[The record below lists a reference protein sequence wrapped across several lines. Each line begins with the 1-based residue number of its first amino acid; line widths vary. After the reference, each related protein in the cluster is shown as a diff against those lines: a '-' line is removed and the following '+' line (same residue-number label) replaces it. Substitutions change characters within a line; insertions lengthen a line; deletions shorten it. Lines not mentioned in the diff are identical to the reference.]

1 MKKNIIYLTL
11 ISLMMVTAYTKG
23 NNAPV
28 DGLDVANLD
37 TTAIPGNDFY
47 QYAAG
52 GWMTSHPLQPE
63 YSRYGTFDAMGEKSK
78 EQVQEL
84 IDSIAKN
91 DNAQGSIA
99 QKIGDL
105 YSLSLDSV
113 RRNQEGNTP
122 LLPYLTQING
132 LKNKK
137 DLAAL
142 LAQLSRSGTPAFF
155 YDGIGADD
163 KNSSLNIYQI
173 VQGGLSLGDR
183 DYYLQKDAKMQS
195 IRTKFVETIEKLF
208 TLAGYTPAE
217 GKKASVA
224 VLKIETRLAQA
235 AYPREKRRDPE
246 ANYHKISTAELTKIA
261 PALDWTTYF
270 KGIGIPEIKELNL
283 GQIEPMAEV
292 NKIIQTT
299 DLQSIKY
306 YLLWKTIASSANALS
321 DDFAETHFDLFG
333 RTLSGKEAQAP
344 RWKRAVNAVN
354 GNIGEGVGRLYVE
367 KYFPPTAKEKMLVL
381 VKNLQTALGER
392 IQNLPWMSDVTKVK
406 AQEKLAAFHVKVGY
420 PDKWRDYSGLTI
432 DKKKSYLDNLIAASN
447 FTHNYE
453 MNKWNKPVDKDEW
466 YMTPQTV
473 NAYYDPSTNSINF
486 PAAILQPPFFN
497 VDADDAVNYGAIGVV
512 IGHEMSHGF
521 DDQGRQ
527 FDKDGNLKDWWTPED
542 AEKFKERAQVL
553 VDVFDNI
560 IVIDSLHANGRF
572 TLGENIGD
580 QGGLQVSWQAY
591 QNTLKGKA
599 APTPIDGF
607 TGAQR
612 FFLGYATVW
621 AGNIRPEA
629 ILQLTKTD
637 PHALGRWRVNGALP
651 QIDAWYDAFNVTPEH
666 TMYVPKEKR
675 VAIW

>member
-11 ISLMMVTAYTKG
+11 ITFMMVTACNKSSVQT
-23 NNAPV
+23 
-28 DGLDVANLD
+28 DGIDVSNLD

-47 QYAAG
+47 QYACG
-52 GWMTSHPLQPE
+52 GWMASHPLLPE
-63 YSRYGTFDAMGEKSK
+63 YARYGTFDALGEKSK
-78 EQVQEL
+78 EQVREL
-84 IDSIAKN
+84 IDEIAKKN
-91 DNAQGSIA
+91 NAKGSVA

-105 YSLSLDSV
+105 YSLSMDSV
-113 RRNQEGNTP
+113 RRNKEGNAP
-122 LLPYLTQING
+122 LLPYLAKVNDLTD
-132 LKNKK
+132 KK
-137 DLAAL
+137 DLAAI
-142 LAQLSRSGTPAFF
+142 LAWMSHNGYAAFF
-155 YDGIGADD
+155 YEGVGADD
-163 KNSSLNIYQI
+163 KNSSMNIYHL

-183 DYYLQKDAKMQS
+183 DYYLQKDARMQE
-195 IRTKFVETIEKLF
+195 IRTKYVAAIEKLF
-208 TLAGYTPAE
+208 GLSGYTPEE

-224 VLKIETRLAQA
+224 VLKIETQLATA
-235 AYPREKRRDPE
+235 AFPREKRRDPE
-246 ANYHKISTAELTKIA
+246 ANYHKISTEELAKIA

-283 GQIEPMAEV
+283 GQIEPLAEV

-299 DLQSIKY
+299 DLQDIKY
-306 YLLWKTIASSANALS
+306 YLLWKVISGSASTLDNE
-321 DDFAETHFDLFG
+321 FAEASFDFFG
-333 RTLSGKEAQAP
+333 RTLTGREQQP
-344 RWKRAVNAVN
+344 ERWKRAVNAIN
-354 GNIGEGVGRLYVE
+354 GTLGEAVGQLYVE
-367 KYFPPTAKEKMLVL
+367 KYFSPAAKEKMLTL

-392 IQNLPWMSDVTKVK
+392 IQNLEWMSDVTKAK
-406 AQEKLAAFHVKVGY
+406 AQEKLSSFLVKVGY
-420 PDKWRDYSGLTI
+420 PDKWRDYSALTI
-432 DKKKSYLDNLIAASN
+432 DKSKSYLENLIASDNFASD
-447 FTHNYE
+447 YE
-453 MNKWNKPVDKDEW
+453 ISKWNKPVDKDEW

-542 AEKFKERAQVL
+542 TEKFKERAQVL

-560 IVIDSLHANGRF
+560 IVIDSLHANGRY

-580 QGGLQVSWQAY
+580 QGGLQIAWQAY
-591 QNTLKGKA
+591 QNTLKGKT
-599 APTPIDGF
+599 APAPIDGF
-607 TGAQR
+607 TDAQR
-612 FFLGYATVW
+612 FFLAYSTVW
-621 AGNIRPEA
+621 AANIRPEA
-629 ILQLTKTD
+629 ILERTKTD

-651 QIDAWYDAFNVTPEH
+651 QIDAWYEAWNVTPEN